1 MDQEFESTD
10 TVRSGKPLR
19 HLQKAV
25 FPTPVRLRHGG
36 VLPSIDVAY
45 ETYGTL
51 NADRSNA
58 VLICHAITGDS
69 HPARHDEKD
78 DPGWWEGL
86 VGPGKAVDTDRLFV
100 ICSNVLGGC
109 RGTTGP
115 GTINPATGIPYGS
128 DFPLVTVEDMVDVQ
142 KRLVDQLGL
151 RRLRAVIGGSLGGHQ
166 VLSWA
171 TRYPE
176 YVQTAIVIAGSARLT
191 AQAIAFD
198 VVGRNAIQSDPQF
211 HGGQYYETGEF
222 PQTGLALARMLGHI
236 TYLSSEAMTRKFDLD
251 RHAPRDIVTDFE
263 KRFSVGSYLAYQGE
277 QFVGRFDANSY
288 VTVTLAMDNFDLG
301 DTREKRIESFSKAKC
316 DWLVISFSSDWLFP
330 PSQSR
335 ELVALMTKLG
345 QPVSYC
351 EIETDGGHDSFL
363 LADPIE
369 AFSPLVAAKLGAP
382 KPSKPRQSVEDDR
395 VLELIP
401 PGSSVLDLGC
411 GKGDLLA
418 RLKARGAPLL
428 CGVEVSTALIAAT
441 MQQGVEAIDYD
452 LNVGL
457 PEFDDD
463 RFDYVV
469 LSSTL
474 QAVPNVERLLED
486 ALRVGRRAIVY
497 FTHYAHRTLRE
508 MFGVEGRAP
517 KAPGPY
523 SYEWYNTPNRRFPS
537 IRDMLDLCDK
547 IGATVEQERYYD
559 DTKGRIVDKEEDPN
573 LAAETALLVLSKRLA
588 DPQA

>member
-1 MDQEFESTD
+1 VVVEFESTD
-10 TVRSGKPLR
+10 SIRSGKPLR
-19 HLQKAV
+19 HVQTAV
-25 FPTPVRLRHGG
+25 FPTPVKLRHGETLPG
-36 VLPSIDVAY
+36 VEVAY

-58 VLICHAITGDS
+58 VLICHAISGDS
-69 HPARHDEKD
+69 HPARHDEND

-115 GTINPATGIPYGS
+115 ATLNPATRIPYGS
-128 DFPLVTVEDMVDVQ
+128 DFPLVNVEDMVDVQ
-142 KRLVDQLGL
+142 TRLIDLLGIK
-151 RRLRAVIGGSLGGHQ
+151 RLRAVVGGSLGGHQ
-166 VLSWA
+166 ALCWA

-176 YVQTAIVIAGSARLT
+176 RVQTGVVIAASARVT

-198 VVGRNAIQSDPQF
+198 VVGRNAIQTDPHF
-211 HGGQYYETGEF
+211 HGGQYYATGEF

-236 TYLSSEAMTRKFDLD
+236 TYLSSDAMTRKFDLD
-251 RHAPRDIVTDFE
+251 RHAPRDMVTDFE

-288 VTVTLAMDNFDLG
+288 VTVTLAMDNFDMG
-301 DTREKRIESFSKAKC
+301 DTREKRLDSFRPAQC

-335 ELVALMTKLG
+335 ELVAIMTTLG

-351 EIETDGGHDSFL
+351 EVETDGGHDSFL
-363 LADPIE
+363 LPDDIE
-369 AFSPLVAAKLGAP
+369 AFSPLIAAKLGAP
-382 KPSKPRQSVEDDR
+382 TPRPPRTSAEDDR
-395 VLELIP
+395 ILALIP

-411 GKGDLLA
+411 GQGDLLA
-418 RLKARGAPLL
+418 RLKQRGSPLL
-428 CGVEVSTALIAAT
+428 CGVDVSTELIAAT
-441 MQQGVEAIDYD
+441 LQHGVEAIDYD
-452 LNVGL
+452 LDVGL

-474 QAVPNVERLLED
+474 QAVPNVERLLD
-486 ALRVGRRAIVY
+486 DSLRVGRRAIVG
-497 FTHYAHRTLRE
+497 FTNFAHRTLRE
-508 MFGVEGRAP
+508 MFGLEGRAP

-537 IRDMLDLCDK
+537 IRDMLDLCEK
-547 IGATVEQERYYD
+547 MGVTVEQARYYD
-559 DTKGRIVDKEEDPN
+559 DTHGRVIGEDEDPN
-573 LAAETALLVLSKRLA
+573 LAAEFALLVLSKPRN
-588 DPQA
+588 

>member
-1 MDQEFESTD
+1 M
-10 TVRSGKPLR
+10 KL
-19 HLQKAV
+19 H
-25 FPTPVRLRHGG
+25 HGG
-36 VLPSIDVAY
+36 MLPSVEVAY

-51 NADRSNA
+51 DAEGSNA

-69 HPARHDEKD
+69 HLARHDEED
-78 DPGWWEGL
+78 DPGWWEGH

-100 ICSNVLGGC
+100 VCSNVLGGC

-115 GTINPATGIPYGS
+115 GTINPVTGIPYGS

-142 KRLVDQLGL
+142 KRLIDLLGIN
-151 RRLRAVIGGSLGGHQ
+151 RLRAVIGGSLGGHQ
-166 VLSWA
+166 TLCWA

-176 YVQTAIVIAGSARLT
+176 CVQTAIPIAASARVT

-198 VVGRNAIQSDPQF
+198 VVGRNAIQSDPHF
-211 HGGQYYETGEF
+211 HGGQYYGTGDF
-222 PQTGLALARMLGHI
+222 PRTGLALARMLGHI

-263 KRFSVGSYLAYQGE
+263 KRFSVGSYLAYQGK

-288 VTVTLAMDNFDLG
+288 VAVTMAMDNFDLG
-301 DTREKRIESFSKAKC
+301 DSREGRLGAFRAAQC

-335 ELVALMTKLG
+335 ELVAIMTTLG

-363 LADPIE
+363 LADDIA

-382 KPSKPRQSVEDDR
+382 RPRPPRISSEDDR
-395 VLELIP
+395 ILGLIP
-401 PGSSVLDLGC
+401 ANSSVLDLGC
-411 GKGDLLA
+411 GEGDLLG
-418 RLKARGAPLL
+418 RLKERGAPLL
-428 CGVEVSTALIAAT
+428 CGVEVSTELIAAT

-457 PEFDDD
+457 PEFDDN

-474 QAVPNVERLLED
+474 QAVPNVERLLDD
-486 ALRVGRRAIVY
+486 ALRVGRRAIVG
-497 FTHYAHRTLRE
+497 FTNFAHRTLRE
-508 MFGVEGRAP
+508 MFGLEGRAP
-517 KAPGPY
+517 KAPGSF

-537 IRDMLDLCDK
+537 IQDMLDLCEK
-547 IGATVEQERYYD
+547 MGVTVEKARYYD
-559 DTKGRIVDKEEDPN
+559 DTEGRVIDDNEDAN
-573 LAAETALLVLSKRLA
+573 LLAESALLVLSKNS
-588 DPQA
+588 D

>member
-1 MDQEFESTD
+1 M
-10 TVRSGKPLR
+10 RSGKPLR
-19 HLQKAV
+19 HVQTAV
-25 FPTPVRLRHGG
+25 LPTPMKLHHGG
-36 VLPSIDVAY
+36 VLPNVEVAY

-51 NADRSNA
+51 NADGSNA
-58 VLICHAITGDS
+58 VLVCHAITGDS
-69 HPARHDEKD
+69 HIARHDEDD

-100 ICSNVLGGC
+100 VCSNVLGGC

-115 GTINPATGIPYGS
+115 GTINPATGIPFGS

-142 KRLVDQLGL
+142 RRLIDLLGIT
-151 RRLRAVIGGSLGGHQ
+151 RLRAVIGGSLGGHQ
-166 VLSWA
+166 TLCWA
-171 TRYPE
+171 TRYPDR
-176 YVQTAIVIAGSARLT
+176 VQTAIPIAASARVT

-198 VVGRNAIQSDPQF
+198 VVGRNAIQSDPHF
-211 HGGQYYETGEF
+211 HGGQYYGTGDF
-222 PQTGLALARMLGHI
+222 PRTGLALARMLGHI

-263 KRFSVGSYLAYQGE
+263 KRFSVGSYLAYQGK

-288 VTVTLAMDNFDLG
+288 VAVTLAMDNFDLG
-301 DTREKRIESFSKAKC
+301 DSRERRLESFRAAQC

-335 ELVALMTKLG
+335 ELVALMTTLG

-363 LADPIE
+363 LADDIE

-382 KPSKPRQSVEDDR
+382 KPRPPRASQDDDR
-395 VLELIP
+395 ILELIP
-401 PGSSVLDLGC
+401 PNSSVLDLGC
-411 GKGDLLA
+411 GEGDLLG
-418 RLKARGAPLL
+418 RLKQRGAPLL
-428 CGVEVSTALIAAT
+428 CGVEVSTELIAAT

-457 PEFDDD
+457 PEFDDN

-486 ALRVGRRAIVY
+486 ALRVGRRAIVG
-497 FTHYAHRTLRE
+497 FTNFAHRALRE
-508 MFGVEGRAP
+508 MFGLEGRAP
-517 KAPGPY
+517 KAPGSY
-523 SYEWYNTPNRRFPS
+523 SYEWYDTPNRRFPS
-537 IRDMLDLCDK
+537 IRDMLDLCEK
-547 IGATVEQERYYD
+547 MGVTVEDARYYD
-559 DTKGRIVDKEEDPN
+559 DTQGRLIGDDEDAN
-573 LAAETALLVLSKRLA
+573 LAAETALLVLSKPR
-588 DPQA
+588 D

>member
-1 MDQEFESTD
+1 MQT
-10 TVRSGKPLR
+10 
-19 HLQKAV
+19 AV
-25 FPTPVRLRHGG
+25 FPEPVRLRHGETLPG
-36 VLPSIDVAY
+36 VQVAY

-51 NADRSNA
+51 NEDRSNA

-69 HPARHDEKD
+69 HPARHDEND
-78 DPGWWEGL
+78 DPGWWENL

-115 GTINPATGIPYGS
+115 VTINPETSRPYGS

-142 KRLVDQLGL
+142 KRLVDLLGIT
-151 RRLRAVIGGSLGGHQ
+151 RLRAVIGGSLGGHQ

-171 TRYPE
+171 TRHPE
-176 YVQTAIVIAGSARLT
+176 RVQTAVVIAASARLT

-198 VVGRNAIQSDPQF
+198 VVGRNAIQTDPSF
-211 HGGQYYETGEF
+211 HGGQYYDTGEY
-222 PQTGLALARMLGHI
+222 PRTGLALARMLGHI

-263 KRFSVGSYLAYQGE
+263 KRFSVGSYLAYQGK

-288 VTVTLAMDNFDLG
+288 VAVTLAMDNFDLG
-301 DTREKRIESFSKAKC
+301 ATREARLEAFRPAQC

-335 ELVALMTKLG
+335 ELVALMTTLG
-345 QPVSYC
+345 QSVSYC

-363 LADPIE
+363 LKKDIQ
-369 AFSPLVAAKLGAP
+369 AFAPLVAAKLGAG
-382 KPSKPRQSVEDDR
+382 KPSTARQSVEDDR
-395 VLELIP
+395 ILHLIP

-411 GKGDLLA
+411 GEGDLLA

-428 CGVEVSTALIAAT
+428 CGVEVSTPLIAAT
-441 MQQGVEAIDYD
+441 MQHGIDAIDYD

-457 PEFDDD
+457 PEFADG

-474 QAVPNVERLLED
+474 QVVPNVEHLLEE
-486 ALRVGRRAIVY
+486 ALRVGRRAIVG
-497 FTHYAHRTLRE
+497 FTNFAHRTLRE
-508 MFGVEGRAP
+508 MFGLEGRAP
-517 KAPGPY
+517 KAPGSY

-537 IRDMLDLCDK
+537 IRDMLDLCQK
-547 IGATVEQERYYD
+547 MGVTVEEARYFD
-559 DTKGRIVDKEEDPN
+559 DTHGRIIGDDEDPN
-573 LAAETALLVLSKRLA
+573 LAAETALLVLSKG
-588 DPQA
+588 QA

>member
-1 MDQEFESTD
+1 VVVDFESTD
-10 TVRSGKPLR
+10 SMRSAKPLR
-19 HLQKAV
+19 HVQTAV
-25 FPTPVRLRHGG
+25 FPTPVKLRHGG
-36 VLPSIDVAY
+36 MLPGVEVAY

-51 NADRSNA
+51 DEDRSNA
-58 VLICHAITGDS
+58 VLICHAISGDS
-69 HPARHDEKD
+69 HLARHDEHD
-78 DPGWWEGL
+78 EPGWWDGL

-115 GTINPATGIPYGS
+115 GTIDAATQVPYGS
-128 DFPLVTVEDMVDVQ
+128 DFPLVTVEDMVDAQ
-142 KRLVDQLGL
+142 KRLIDLLGID
-151 RRLRAVIGGSLGGHQ
+151 RLRAVIGGSLGAHQ
-166 VLSWA
+166 TLCWA
-171 TRYPE
+171 TRHPD
-176 YVQTAIVIAGSARLT
+176 YVQTAVVIAGSARIT

-198 VVGRNAIQSDPQF
+198 VVGRNAIQTDPHF
-211 HGGQYYETGEF
+211 HDGQYYGTREF
-222 PQTGLALARMLGHI
+222 PDTGLALARMLGHI

-251 RHAPRDIVTDFE
+251 RHAPRDMVTDFE

-288 VTVTLAMDNFDLG
+288 VTVTLAMDNFDMG
-301 DTREKRIESFSKAKC
+301 DTRETRLETLRAAKC

-330 PSQSR
+330 PAQSR
-335 ELVALMTKLG
+335 ELVALMTTLG
-345 QPVSYC
+345 EPVSYC

-363 LADPIE
+363 LPDDIE
-369 AFSPLVAAKLGAP
+369 AFGPLVAAKLGAP
-382 KPSKPRQSVEDDR
+382 SPQPPRKSAEDDR
-395 VLELIP
+395 IFELIP

-411 GKGDLLA
+411 GEGDLLA
-418 RLKARGAPLL
+418 RLKERGAPLL
-428 CGVEVSTALIAAT
+428 CGVEVSTELLAAT

-457 PEFDDD
+457 PEFDDN

-486 ALRVGRRAIVY
+486 ALRVGRRAVVG
-497 FTHYAHRTLRE
+497 FTNFAHRTLRE
-508 MFGVEGRAP
+508 MFGLEGRAP

-537 IRDMLDLCDK
+537 IRDMLDLCEK
-547 IGATVEQERYYD
+547 MGVTVEQARYFD
-559 DTKGRIVDKEEDPN
+559 DTQGRVIGDDEDAN
-573 LAAETALLVLSKRLA
+573 LAAETALLVLSKNAR
-588 DPQA
+588 

>member
-1 MDQEFESTD
+1 VVAEFESTD
-10 TVRSGKPLR
+10 SVRSGKPLR
-19 HLQKAV
+19 HVQTAV
-25 FPTPVRLRHGG
+25 FPTPVKLHHGETLPG
-36 VLPSIDVAY
+36 VEVAY

-51 NADRSNA
+51 NQDRSNA

-69 HPARHDEKD
+69 HPARHDEHD
-78 DPGWWEGL
+78 EPGWWEGL

-115 GTINPATGIPYGS
+115 ATTNPATGLPYGS
-128 DFPLVTVEDMVDVQ
+128 DFPLVTVEDMVDIQ
-142 KRLVDQLGL
+142 KRLVDLLGL
-151 RRLRAVIGGSLGGHQ
+151 KRLRAVVGGSLGAHQ
-166 VLSWA
+166 VLCWA

-176 YVQTAIVIAGSARLT
+176 YVQTAVVIAGSARVT

-198 VVGRNAIQSDPQF
+198 VVGRNAIQSDPHF
-211 HGGQYYETGEF
+211 HDGQYYGTGDF

-236 TYLSSEAMTRKFDLD
+236 TYLSSEAMTKKFDLD

-263 KRFSVGSYLAYQGE
+263 KRFSVGSYLAYQGK

-288 VTVTLAMDNFDLG
+288 VAVTLAMDNFDLG
-301 DTREKRIESFSKAKC
+301 DTREKRLEAFSAAKC
-316 DWLVISFSSDWLFP
+316 DWLIVSFSSDWLFP
-330 PSQSR
+330 PNQSR
-335 ELVALMTKLG
+335 ELVALVTTLG

-363 LADPIE
+363 LPNDIE
-369 AFSPLVAAKLGAP
+369 AFGPLVAAKLGAREP
-382 KPSKPRQSVEDDR
+382 GPPRTSAEDDR
-395 VLELIP
+395 ILALIP
-401 PGSSVLDLGC
+401 PESSVLDLGC
-411 GKGDLLA
+411 GEGNLLA
-418 RLKARGAPLL
+418 RLKERGAPLL
-428 CGVEVSTALIAAT
+428 CGVEVSTELIAAT
-441 MQQGVEAIDYD
+441 MQHGVEAIDYD

-457 PEFDDD
+457 PEFDDN

-486 ALRVGRRAIVY
+486 ALRVGRRAIVG
-497 FTHYAHRTLRE
+497 FTNFAHRTLRE
-508 MFGVEGRAP
+508 MFGLEGRAP

-537 IRDMLDLCDK
+537 IRDMLDLCEK
-547 IGATVEQERYYD
+547 MGVTVEQARYYD
-559 DTKGRIVDKEEDPN
+559 DTHGRIIGKDEDPN
-573 LAAETALLVLSKRLA
+573 LAAETALLVLSKGS
-588 DPQA
+588 D

>member
-1 MDQEFESTD
+1 M
-10 TVRSGKPLR
+10 RSGKPLR
-19 HLQKAV
+19 HVQTAV
-25 FPTPVRLRHGG
+25 FPTPMKLHHGG
-36 VLPSIDVAY
+36 MLPSVEVAY

-51 NADRSNA
+51 DAEGSNA

-69 HPARHDEKD
+69 HLARHDEDD

-100 ICSNVLGGC
+100 VCSNVLGGC

-115 GTINPATGIPYGS
+115 GTIDPATGSPFGS

-142 KRLVDQLGL
+142 KRLIDLLGIK
-151 RRLRAVIGGSLGGHQ
+151 RLRAVIGGSLGGHQ
-166 VLSWA
+166 TLCWA

-176 YVQTAIVIAGSARLT
+176 HVQTAIPIAASARVT

-198 VVGRNAIQSDPQF
+198 VVGRNAIQSDPHF
-211 HGGQYYETGEF
+211 HGGQYYGTGDF
-222 PQTGLALARMLGHI
+222 PRTGLALARMLGHI

-263 KRFSVGSYLAYQGE
+263 KRFSVGSYLAYQGK

-288 VTVTLAMDNFDLG
+288 VAVTLAMDNFDLG
-301 DTREKRIESFSKAKC
+301 DSRERHLTAFGAAQC
-316 DWLVISFSSDWLFP
+316 DWLVVSFSSDWLFP

-335 ELVALMTKLG
+335 ELVAIMTTLG

-363 LADPIE
+363 LADDIA
-369 AFSPLVAAKLGAP
+369 AFSPLVATKLGAP
-382 KPSKPRQSVEDDR
+382 QPRSPRISSEDDR
-395 VLELIP
+395 ILELIP
-401 PGSSVLDLGC
+401 PNSSVLDLGC
-411 GKGDLLA
+411 GEGDLLG
-418 RLKARGAPLL
+418 RLKQRGAPLL
-428 CGVEVSTALIAAT
+428 CGVEVSTELIAAT

-457 PEFDDD
+457 PEFDDN

-474 QAVPNVERLLED
+474 QAVPNVERLLDD
-486 ALRVGRRAIVY
+486 ALRVGHRAIVG
-497 FTHYAHRTLRE
+497 FTNFAHRTLRE
-508 MFGVEGRAP
+508 MFGLEGRAP
-517 KAPGPY
+517 KAPGSY

-537 IRDMLDLCDK
+537 IQDMLELCEK
-547 IGATVEQERYYD
+547 MGVTVEKSRYYD
-559 DTKGRIVDKEEDPN
+559 DTEGRIIGDDEDAN
-573 LAAETALLVLSKRLA
+573 LLAERALLVLSKNS
-588 DPQA
+588 D

>member
-1 MDQEFESTD
+1 MDAEFESTD
-10 TVRSGKPLR
+10 SVRSGKPLR
-19 HLQKAV
+19 HVHTAV
-25 FPTPVRLRHGG
+25 FPTPMKLHHGG
-36 VLPSIDVAY
+36 VLPSIEVAY

-51 NADRSNA
+51 DEDQSNA

-69 HPARHDEKD
+69 HPARHDADD

-86 VGPGKAVDTDRLFV
+86 VGPGKAVDTNRLFV

-115 GTINPATGIPYGS
+115 ATINPATGIPYGS

-142 KRLVDQLGL
+142 KRLIHKLGL
-151 RRLRAVIGGSLGGHQ
+151 KRLRAVIGGSLGGHQ

-176 YVQTAIVIAGSARLT
+176 CVQTAVVIAGSARLT

-198 VVGRNAIQSDPQF
+198 VVGRNAIQSDPKF
-211 HGGQYYETGEF
+211 HGGQYYGTGEF

-263 KRFSVGSYLAYQGE
+263 KRFSVGSYLAYQGK

-301 DTREKRIESFSKAKC
+301 DTREKRLESFSKAQC

-335 ELVALMTKLG
+335 ELVALMTTLG

-351 EIETDGGHDSFL
+351 EIGTDGGHDSFL
-363 LADPIE
+363 LPGPIE
-369 AFSPLVAAKLGAP
+369 AFSPLIAAKLGAAEP
-382 KPSKPRQSVEDDR
+382 AEPRQSVEDDR
-395 VLELIP
+395 VLQLIP
-401 PGSSVLDLGC
+401 AGSSVLDLGC
-411 GKGDLLA
+411 GEGDLLA

-441 MQQGVEAIDYD
+441 MQHGVEAIDYD

-486 ALRVGRRAIVY
+486 ALRVGHRAIVY
-497 FTHYAHRTLRE
+497 FTNFAHRTLRE

-537 IRDMLDLCDK
+537 IRDMLDLCEK

-559 DTKGRIVDKEEDPN
+559 DSKGRAVQKEEDPN
-573 LAAETALLVLSKRLA
+573 LAAETALLVLRKDR
-588 DPQA
+588 

>member
-1 MDQEFESTD
+1 M
-10 TVRSGKPLR
+10 RSGKPLR
-19 HLQKAV
+19 HVQTAV
-25 FPTPVRLRHGG
+25 FPAPMKLHLGG
-36 VLPSIDVAY
+36 MLPSVEVAY

-51 NADRSNA
+51 NAEGSNA

-69 HPARHDEKD
+69 HLARHDEQD

-86 VGPGKAVDTDRLFV
+86 VGPAKAVDTDRLFV
-100 ICSNVLGGC
+100 VCSNVLGGC

-115 GTINPATGIPYGS
+115 GTINPVTGIPFGS

-142 KRLVDQLGL
+142 KRLIDLLGIK
-151 RRLRAVIGGSLGGHQ
+151 RLRAVIGGSLGGHQ
-166 VLSWA
+166 TLCWA

-176 YVQTAIVIAGSARLT
+176 YVQTAIPIAASARVT

-198 VVGRNAIQSDPQF
+198 VVGRNAIQSDPHF
-211 HGGQYYETGEF
+211 HGGQYYGTGDF
-222 PQTGLALARMLGHI
+222 PRTGLALARMLGHI

-263 KRFSVGSYLAYQGE
+263 KRFSVGSYLAYQGK

-288 VTVTLAMDNFDLG
+288 VAVTLAMDNFDLG
-301 DTREKRIESFSKAKC
+301 ESRERRLAAFRAAQC

-335 ELVALMTKLG
+335 ELVAIMTKLG

-363 LADPIE
+363 LADDIE
-369 AFSPLVAAKLGAP
+369 AFSPLVAAKLGSP
-382 KPSKPRQSVEDDR
+382 QPRPPRISFEDDR
-395 VLELIP
+395 ILELIP
-401 PGSSVLDLGC
+401 PNSSVLDLGC
-411 GKGDLLA
+411 GEGDLLG
-418 RLKARGAPLL
+418 RLKERGAPLL
-428 CGVEVSTALIAAT
+428 CGVEVSTELIAAT

-457 PEFDDD
+457 PEFDDN

-474 QAVPNVERLLED
+474 QAVPNVERLLDD
-486 ALRVGRRAIVY
+486 ALRVGRRAVVG
-497 FTHYAHRTLRE
+497 FTNFAHRTLRE
-508 MFGVEGRAP
+508 MFGLEGRAP
-517 KAPGPY
+517 KAPGSY
-523 SYEWYNTPNRRFPS
+523 SYEWFNTPNRRFPS
-537 IRDMLDLCDK
+537 IQDMLDLCEK
-547 IGATVEQERYYD
+547 MGVTVEKARYYD
-559 DTKGRIVDKEEDPN
+559 DTEGRIIGDDEDAN
-573 LAAETALLVLSKRLA
+573 LLAETALLVLSKTS
-588 DPQA
+588 D

>member
-1 MDQEFESTD
+1 MVAQFESTD
-10 TVRSGKPLR
+10 SVRSGKPLR
-19 HLQKAV
+19 HVQMAV
-25 FPTPVRLRHGG
+25 FPTPVKLRHGETLPG
-36 VLPSIDVAY
+36 VEVAY

-51 NADRSNA
+51 NEDRSNA
-58 VLICHAITGDS
+58 VLICHAISGDS
-69 HPARHDEKD
+69 HLARHDEND
-78 DPGWWEGL
+78 DPGWWEDL
-86 VGPGKAVDTDRLFV
+86 VGPGKSVDTDRLFV
-100 ICSNVLGGC
+100 ICTNVLGGC

-115 GTINPATGIPYGS
+115 TTINPATGIPYGS
-128 DFPLVTVEDMVDVQ
+128 DFPLVNVEDMVDVQ
-142 KRLVDQLGL
+142 KRLIDLLGIQ
-151 RRLRAVIGGSLGGHQ
+151 RLRAVIGGSLGGHQ
-166 VLSWA
+166 TLCWA

-176 YVQTAIVIAGSARLT
+176 RVQTAVVIAASARIT

-198 VVGRNAIQSDPQF
+198 VVGRNAIQTDPHF
-211 HGGQYYETGEF
+211 HGGQYYATKEF
-222 PQTGLALARMLGHI
+222 PETGLALARMLGHI

-251 RHAPRDIVTDFE
+251 RHAPRDMVTDFE

-288 VTVTLAMDNFDLG
+288 VTVTLAMDNFDMG
-301 DTREKRIESFSKAKC
+301 DTREKRLDAFRPAQC

-335 ELVALMTKLG
+335 ELVAILTKLG

-351 EIETDGGHDSFL
+351 EVETDGGHDSFL
-363 LADPIE
+363 LANDIE
-369 AFSPLVAAKLGAP
+369 AFGPMVAAKLGAP
-382 KPSKPRQSVEDDR
+382 VAHPPRTSAEDDR
-395 VLELIP
+395 ILELIP

-411 GKGDLLA
+411 GEGDLLA
-418 RLKARGAPLL
+418 RLKERGAPLL

-441 MQQGVEAIDYD
+441 LQNGVEAIDYD

-457 PEFDDD
+457 PEFDDS

-486 ALRVGRRAIVY
+486 SLRVGRRAIVG
-497 FTHYAHRTLRE
+497 FTNFAHRTLRE
-508 MFGVEGRAP
+508 MFGLEGRAP

-537 IRDMLDLCDK
+537 IRDMLDLCEK
-547 IGATVEQERYYD
+547 MGVTVEQARYYD
-559 DTKGRIVDKEEDPN
+559 DTNGRVIGDGEDPN
-573 LAAETALLVLSKRLA
+573 LAAESALLVLRKSGA
-588 DPQA
+588 

>member
-1 MDQEFESTD
+1 M
-10 TVRSGKPLR
+10 RSGKPLR
-19 HLQKAV
+19 HVQTAV
-25 FPTPVRLRHGG
+25 FPTPVKLRHGG
-36 VLPSIDVAY
+36 MLPGIEVAY

-51 NADRSNA
+51 NEDRSNA
-58 VLICHAITGDS
+58 VLICHAISGDS
-69 HPARHDEKD
+69 HLAQHDEHD
-78 DPGWWEGL
+78 EPGWWDGL

-115 GTINPATGIPYGS
+115 ATINPATGIPYGS
-128 DFPLVTVEDMVDVQ
+128 EFPLVTVEDMVDAQ
-142 KRLVDQLGL
+142 KRLIDLLGIE
-151 RRLRAVIGGSLGGHQ
+151 RLRAVIGGSLGGHQ
-166 VLSWA
+166 TLCWA
-171 TRYPE
+171 TRYPKH
-176 YVQTAIVIAGSARLT
+176 VQTAIPIAGSARVT

-198 VVGRNAIQSDPQF
+198 VVGRNAIQTDPHF
-211 HGGQYYETGEF
+211 HSGQYYGTRDF
-222 PQTGLALARMLGHI
+222 PETGLALARMLGHI

-251 RHAPRDIVTDFE
+251 RHAPRDMVTDFE

-288 VTVTLAMDNFDLG
+288 VSVTLAMDNFDMG
-301 DTREKRIESFSKAKC
+301 DTREKRLDAFRSAEC

-330 PSQSR
+330 PGQSR
-335 ELVALMTKLG
+335 ELVSMMTTLG

-363 LADPIE
+363 LPDDIA

-382 KPSKPRQSVEDDR
+382 KPHPPRKSAEDDR
-395 VLELIP
+395 IFDLIP
-401 PGSSVLDLGC
+401 EGSSVLDLGC
-411 GKGDLLA
+411 GEGDLLG
-418 RLKARGAPLL
+418 RLKERGAPLL

-457 PEFDDD
+457 PEFDDG

-474 QAVPNVERLLED
+474 QVVPNVERLLED
-486 ALRVGRRAIVY
+486 ALRVGRRAVVG
-497 FTHYAHRTLRE
+497 FTNFAHRTLRE
-508 MFGVEGRAP
+508 MFGLEGRAP
-517 KAPGPY
+517 KAPGSY

-537 IRDMLDLCDK
+537 IRDMLELCEK
-547 IGATVEQERYYD
+547 MGVTVERARYYD
-559 DTKGRIVDKEEDPN
+559 DTEGRVIGDDEDPN
-573 LAAETALLVLSKRLA
+573 LAAETALLVLSKNNR
-588 DPQA
+588 

>member
-1 MDQEFESTD
+1 MVAEFESTD
-10 TVRSGKPLR
+10 SMRSGKPLR
-19 HLQKAV
+19 HVQTAV
-25 FPTPVRLRHGG
+25 FPAPMKLHLGG
-36 VLPSIDVAY
+36 LLPSVEVAY

-51 NADRSNA
+51 DAEGSNA

-69 HPARHDEKD
+69 HLARHDAED

-100 ICSNVLGGC
+100 VCSNVLGGC

-115 GTINPATGIPYGS
+115 GTINPVTGNPFGS

-142 KRLVDQLGL
+142 KRLIDLLGIK
-151 RRLRAVIGGSLGGHQ
+151 RLRAVIGGSLGGHQ
-166 VLSWA
+166 TLCWA

-176 YVQTAIVIAGSARLT
+176 YVQTAIPIAASARVT

-198 VVGRNAIQSDPQF
+198 VVGRNAIQSDPHF
-211 HGGQYYETGEF
+211 HGGQYYDTGDF
-222 PQTGLALARMLGHI
+222 PRTGLALARMLGHI

-263 KRFSVGSYLAYQGE
+263 KRFSVGSYLAYQGK

-288 VTVTLAMDNFDLG
+288 VAVTLAMDNFDLG
-301 DTREKRIESFSKAKC
+301 DSRERRLAAFRAAQC

-335 ELVALMTKLG
+335 ELVAIMTTLG

-363 LADPIE
+363 LADDIE

-382 KPSKPRQSVEDDR
+382 QPRPPRISFEDDR
-395 VLELIP
+395 ILELIP
-401 PGSSVLDLGC
+401 PNSSVLDLGC
-411 GKGDLLA
+411 GEGDLLG
-418 RLKARGAPLL
+418 RLKERGAPLL
-428 CGVEVSTALIAAT
+428 CGVEVSTELIAAT

-457 PEFDDD
+457 PEFDDN

-474 QAVPNVERLLED
+474 QAVPNVERLLEE
-486 ALRVGRRAIVY
+486 ALRVGRRAIVG
-497 FTHYAHRTLRE
+497 FTNFAHRTLRE
-508 MFGVEGRAP
+508 MFGLEGRAP
-517 KAPGPY
+517 KAPGSY

-537 IRDMLDLCDK
+537 IQDMLDLCEK
-547 IGATVEQERYYD
+547 MGVTVEKARYYD
-559 DTKGRIVDKEEDPN
+559 DTEGRIIGDDEDAN
-573 LAAETALLVLSKRLA
+573 LLAETALLVVSKNSG
-588 DPQA
+588 

>member
-1 MDQEFESTD
+1 M
-10 TVRSGKPLR
+10 KL
-19 HLQKAV
+19 HL
-25 FPTPVRLRHGG
+25 GG
-36 VLPSIDVAY
+36 LLPSVEIAY

-51 NADRSNA
+51 DAEGSNA

-69 HPARHDEKD
+69 HLARHDAED

-100 ICSNVLGGC
+100 VCSNVLGGC

-115 GTINPATGIPYGS
+115 GTINPVTGNPFGS

-142 KRLVDQLGL
+142 KRLIDLLGIK
-151 RRLRAVIGGSLGGHQ
+151 RLRAVIGGSLGGHQ
-166 VLSWA
+166 TLCWA

-176 YVQTAIVIAGSARLT
+176 YVQTAIPIAASARVT

-198 VVGRNAIQSDPQF
+198 VVGRNAIQSDPHF
-211 HGGQYYETGEF
+211 HGGQYYDTGDF
-222 PQTGLALARMLGHI
+222 PRTGLALARMLGHI

-263 KRFSVGSYLAYQGE
+263 KRFSVGSYLAYQGK

-288 VTVTLAMDNFDLG
+288 VAVTLAMDNFDLG
-301 DTREKRIESFSKAKC
+301 DSRERRLAAFRAAQC

-335 ELVALMTKLG
+335 ELVAIMTTLG

-363 LADPIE
+363 LADDIE

-382 KPSKPRQSVEDDR
+382 QPRPPRISFEDDR
-395 VLELIP
+395 ILELIP
-401 PGSSVLDLGC
+401 PNSSVLDLGC
-411 GKGDLLA
+411 GEGDLLG
-418 RLKARGAPLL
+418 RLKERGAPLL
-428 CGVEVSTALIAAT
+428 CGVEVSTELIAAT

-457 PEFDDD
+457 PEFDDN

-474 QAVPNVERLLED
+474 QAVPNVERLLEE
-486 ALRVGRRAIVY
+486 ALRVGRRAIVG
-497 FTHYAHRTLRE
+497 FTNFAHRTLRE
-508 MFGVEGRAP
+508 MFGLEGRAP
-517 KAPGPY
+517 KAPGSY

-537 IRDMLDLCDK
+537 IQDMLDLCEK
-547 IGATVEQERYYD
+547 MGVTVEKARYYD
-559 DTKGRIVDKEEDPN
+559 DTEGRIIGDDEDAN
-573 LAAETALLVLSKRLA
+573 LLAETALLVVSKNSG
-588 DPQA
+588 

>member
-1 MDQEFESTD
+1 M
-10 TVRSGKPLR
+10 K
-19 HLQKAV
+19 
-25 FPTPVRLRHGG
+25 LRHGEM
-36 VLPSIDVAY
+36 LPSVEVAY

-51 NADRSNA
+51 DPDRGNA
-58 VLICHAITGDS
+58 VLICHAISGDS
-69 HPARHDEKD
+69 HPARHDEND

-115 GTINPATGIPYGS
+115 ATINPATGLPYGS

-142 KRLVDQLGL
+142 KRLVDLLGIE
-151 RRLRAVIGGSLGGHQ
+151 RLCAVVGGSLGGHQ
-166 VLSWA
+166 ALCWA
-171 TRYPE
+171 TRYPDC
-176 YVQTAIVIAGSARLT
+176 VRTAIVLAASARLT

-198 VVGRNAIQSDPQF
+198 VVGRNAIQTDPHF
-211 HGGQYYETGEF
+211 HGGQYYGTGEF

-301 DTREKRIESFSKAKC
+301 DTREKRLDAFRPAKC

-335 ELVALMTKLG
+335 ELVAIMTRLG
-345 QPVSYC
+345 HAVSYC
-351 EIETDGGHDSFL
+351 EIESDGGHDSFL
-363 LADPIE
+363 LPRDIE
-369 AFSPLVAAKLGAP
+369 AFCPLVSAKLGA
-382 KPSKPRQSVEDDR
+382 SKPRPPRQSAEDDR
-395 VLELIP
+395 ILDLIA

-411 GKGDLLA
+411 GEGDLLA
-418 RLKARGAPLL
+418 RLKERGAPLL
-428 CGVEVSTALIAAT
+428 CGVEVSTPLIAAT
-441 MQQGVEAIDYD
+441 MQHGVEAIDYD
-452 LNVGL
+452 LNLGL

-474 QAVPNVERLLED
+474 QAVPNVEHLLEE
-486 ALRVGRRAIVY
+486 ALRVGRRAIVG
-497 FTHYAHRTLRE
+497 FTNFAHRTLRE
-508 MFGVEGRAP
+508 MFGLEGRAP

-523 SYEWYNTPNRRFPS
+523 SYEWYDTPNRRFPS
-537 IRDMLDLCDK
+537 IRDMLDLCEK
-547 IGATVEQERYYD
+547 MGVTVEKARYYD
-559 DTKGRIVDKEEDPN
+559 DTRGRVISEDEDPN
-573 LAAETALLVLSKRLA
+573 LAAETAILVLSKKKA
-588 DPQA
+588 